1 MWRHIERWEGSFLFR
16 AHELEEAR
24 HDLTVVGLEMLKLG
38 KEVVGHPCVLLTLVL
53 VTKWDGAS
61 RRDKLLTGKVYS
73 IQKWSRWWKVH
84 LPHPGYP
91 ALQGELSHSHLA
103 GRVEVLVRP
112 EPK

>member
-1 MWRHIERWEGSFLFR
+1 MMWRHIERWEGSFLFR

-73 IQKWSRWWKVH
+73 IQKWSRW
-84 LPHPGYP
+84 
-91 ALQGELSHSHLA
+91 
-103 GRVEVLVRP
+103 
-112 EPK
+112 

>member
-24 HDLTVVGLEMLKLG
+24 HDLTVVGLEVLKFG

-73 IQKWSRWWKVH
+73 TQKWSRWFTCHTLVT
-84 LPHPGYP
+84 PRSRVNS
-91 ALQGELSHSHLA
+91 ATAISQG
-103 GRVEVLVRP
+103 G
-112 EPK
+112 